1 MEVLVSDISVLIDL
15 RRRESIYRKK
25 LIEVA
30 LPLDA
35 INPAAVREGSI
46 RHGRPSTLHLWWA
59 RRRLAAARAV
69 IFAQMVDHLS
79 VSPFSFPA
87 LEPQ

>member
-46 RHGRPSTLHLWWA
+46 RHGRPSTCISGG
-59 RRRLAAARAV
+59 LAGGW
-69 IFAQMVDHLS
+69 
-79 VSPFSFPA
+79 
-87 LEPQ
+87 PQRGR